1 MIYHTPE
8 QISEEAKKLIA
19 EYLLKIDDMK
29 AKERT
34 KIPPQEMPAQD
45 PESVLIIW
53 KKLLLATQWN
63 KRASKLCAAFSA

>member
-45 PESVLIIW
+45 RS
-53 KKLLLATQWN
+53 
-63 KRASKLCAAFSA
+63 AFS